1 MTTLKTMSASEYYQ
15 EYYKRNKSRYKTY
28 YREKKQQKLQNQIL
42 FQSYGG
48 EVAFYRLQY
57 INFIKQAKEI
67 KE

>member
-28 YREKKQQKLQNQIL
+28 YIEKKQQKLQNQIL

-48 EVAFYRLQY
+48 EINYYKNQY
-57 INFIKQAKEI
+57 IKFISETKNK
-67 KE
+67 

>member
-48 EVAFYRLQY
+48 EINYYKNQY
-57 INFIKQAKEI
+57 IKLISETKNK
-67 KE
+67 

>member
-28 YREKKQQKLQNQIL
+28 YIKKKQQKLQNQIL

-48 EVAFYRLQY
+48 EINYYKNQY
-57 INFIKQAKEI
+57 IKFISETKNK
-67 KE
+67 